1 MILALFATLAAM
13 LMLGMLLVRLII
25 LALPV
30 GVALA
35 AGSSAHASGLALVPS
50 IAVAAGAAI
59 MMLLIAQIAL
69 GLARTPLQLTMIG
82 LIFALPAAFA
92 GFHAA
97 RGICAI
103 FAAPG
108 MASIL
113 LASFSALIFAGLA
126 FAQLPRLASPRDA

>member
-25 LALPV
+25 FALPV

-50 IAVAAGAAI
+50 IAVAASAAI

-69 GLARTPLQLTMIG
+69 GLARTPLQLTIIG
-82 LIFALPAAFA
+82 LLFALPAAFA

-97 RGICAI
+97 RGIWTI
-103 FAAPG
+103 FAAPDT
-108 MASIL
+108 ASIL

-126 FAQLPRLASPRDA
+126 LTQLPRLAFPRDA

>member
-13 LMLGMLLVRLII
+13 LMLGMLFVRLII
-25 LALPV
+25 FALPV
-30 GVALA
+30 GVALV

-50 IAVAAGAAI
+50 IAVAIGAAI

-69 GLARTPLQLTMIG
+69 GIAHTPLQLTMIG
-82 LIFALPAAFA
+82 LVFALPAAFA
-92 GFHAA
+92 GFLAA
-97 RGICAI
+97 RGIWAI

-108 MASIL
+108 TASIL

-126 FAQLPRLASPRDA
+126 LIRLPRLTSLRDA